1 MKIQDIKDAASE
13 ESEAFK
19 RWLDFCLEWEVET
32 DRNGNIVAEELGD
45 GAGITIAGLCTRDDG
60 ISGQVEDV
68 TPGQIVDAYFDHYWR
83 PAEGLPSLLMPIM
96 GNYFLN
102 LGQKPSVRLLQRSLQ
117 DYGEEVV
124 IDGIMGDNTR
134 AACFRVTPVEDLAR
148 AVINKA
154 DRHYKAIAIGSSK
167 ERFLK
172 GWINR
177 NNALADTFLPA

>member
-1 MKIQDIKDAASE
+1 MKTQDIRDAAAD

-19 RWLDFCLEWEVET
+19 RWLDFCLKWEVVT
-32 DRNGNIVAEELGD
+32 DRNGNIIAEELGD
-45 GAGITIAGLCTRDDG
+45 GAGITIAGLTTRDDG
-60 ISGQVEDV
+60 ISGRVEDV
-68 TPGQIVDAYFDHYWR
+68 TPGQVVDAYFDRYWR
-83 PAEGLPSLLMPIM
+83 PTEGLPSLLMPIM
-96 GNYFLN
+96 ANYFLN
-102 LGQKPSVRLLQRSLQ
+102 MGKKAGTRLLQRALQ

-134 AACFRVTPVEDLAR
+134 AAAFRVTPTEDLAR

-154 DRHYKAIAIGSSK
+154 DRHYKAIAVGGNK

-177 NNALADTFLPA
+177 NNDLANTFLPA

>member
-1 MKIQDIKDAASE
+1 MKIRDIKDAASE

-32 DRNGNIVAEELGD
+32 DHAGNIKAEELGD
-45 GAGITIAGLCTRDDG
+45 GAGITIAGLTTRDDG
-60 ISGQVEDV
+60 IPNIVEDL
-68 TPGQIVDAYFDHYWR
+68 TPQSIVDGYYTYWVKT
-83 PAEGLPSLLMPIM
+83 EGLPSLLLPIM

-102 LGQKPSVRLLQRSLQ
+102 LGQKPAVRLLQRSLQ

-124 IDGIMGDNTR
+124 IDGVMGDNTR
-134 AACFRVTPVEDLAR
+134 AATFRVTPVEDLAR
-148 AVINKA
+148 AVINKV
-154 DRHYKAIAIGSSK
+154 DRHYRAIAVGGNK